1 MNDGGQLMN
10 MGHVHAAPRTLG
22 IVVVD
27 DHATF
32 AELLTGALER
42 EPDLVSLGTAATVAD
57 GVQLCLAL
65 RPDLVVM
72 DYHLPDGTGLAA
84 AARILDQA
92 PETRIVML
100 TGNPT
105 PEALEEAAAIGICGF
120 LPKDGSLATVLDTLR
135 HARKGCMTVHPVL
148 LAESRNRSRRT
159 AAPPVVLTQRE
170 AAVLRLLARGSDV
183 RTSAKVLGISPNTC
197 RGYVKAILAK
207 LGAHSQLE
215 AVVKATGLGLL
226 HPSGDDA

>member
-1 MNDGGQLMN
+1 MN
-10 MGHVHAAPRTLG
+10 MGHVQGGARTLG

-27 DHATF
+27 DHRTF
-32 AELLTGALER
+32 AELLTGALQR

-57 GVQLCLAL
+57 GVRLCLAL

-72 DYHLPDGTGLAA
+72 DYHLPDGDGLGA
-84 AARILDQA
+84 AARILAEA

-120 LPKDGSLATVLDTLR
+120 LPKDGSLATVLETLR
-135 HARKGCMTVHPVL
+135 HARNGCMTVHPLL
-148 LAESRNRSRRT
+148 LAESRNRARRA
-159 AAPPVVLTQRE
+159 AAPAVVLTQRE
-170 AAVLRLLARGSDV
+170 TAVLRLLARGSDV
-183 RTSAKVLGISPNTC
+183 RASAKALGISPNTC

-215 AVVKATGLGLL
+215 AVVKASDLGLL
-226 HPSGDDA
+226 GPSCTDG